1 MDRPGFASNIDPRTR
16 MRRLFLLFVTTAL
29 GATISTASDSPALKT
44 ASQRFGELQKAESPS
59 FRRHVIPLVSRTGCN
74 GRECHGAFS
83 GQGGFSLSLFGYDF
97 EKDHQEMTRDSDG
110 GEAMV
115 RIDAK
120 SPEQSLLLLKP
131 TLQTKHKGKERFAKG
146 RWEY

>member
-1 MDRPGFASNIDPRTR
+1 MRTSF
-16 MRRLFLLFVTTAL
+16 LFFLTTAMAASVAL
-29 GATISTASDSPALKT
+29 GKDSEFKSASE
-44 ASQRFGELQKAESPS
+44 RFSSLQKIESPS
-59 FRRHVIPLVSRTGCN
+59 FRRHVVPLVSRAGCN
-74 GRECHGAFS
+74 SRECHGAFS

-97 EKDHQEMTRDSDG
+97 ENDHQEMTKDSDG

-115 RIDAK
+115 RVDAE